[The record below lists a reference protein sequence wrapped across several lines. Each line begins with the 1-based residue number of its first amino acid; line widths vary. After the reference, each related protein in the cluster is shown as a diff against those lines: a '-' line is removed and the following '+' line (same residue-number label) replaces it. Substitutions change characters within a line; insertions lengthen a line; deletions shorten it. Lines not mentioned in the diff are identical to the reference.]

1 MDIPA
6 DQEARIKQF
15 LDFLDEQKKEEK
27 EEDE

>member
-15 LDFLDEQKKEEK
+15 LEFLEEQKKEEK
-27 EEDE
+27 ERR